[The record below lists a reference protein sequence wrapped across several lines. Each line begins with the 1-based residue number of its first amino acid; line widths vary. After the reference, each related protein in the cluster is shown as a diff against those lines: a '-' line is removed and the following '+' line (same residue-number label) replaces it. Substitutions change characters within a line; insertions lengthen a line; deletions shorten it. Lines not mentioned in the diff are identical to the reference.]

1 MHSHPIGYDVMYSLA
16 TLGVKGKKI
25 TAKDAK
31 ITAKDAKDAKRRG

>member
-1 MHSHPIGYDVMYSLA
+1 MHSHPIGYDVMYRLA

-31 ITAKDAKDAKRRG
+31 DAKDAKKRG